1 MAVKIETDHGV
12 IYFTLEDYMKRNR
25 IKLQEIADLFDKSY
39 QQAGNI
45 KNGKSNSLTFDMI
58 AAMCDK
64 FNCQPGQLF
73 QYHKVSNDKIKSLNE
88 LSIVTSYNKIK
99 KMANNEVISAE
110 IHIIYYQ
117 EEDYIIFGSP
127 ELDIFSDFELK
138 TEHREDLQQ
147 AVIANFREN
156 FKIKN
161 SQYKKFDAF
170 IMNMQRHNH
179 WKYCNE
185 TKSFIPMPLSY
196 YLSTFDVLKKMV
208 ENRPSEIIKLRV
220 SINLDVEA
228 VDFDLS

>member
-1 MAVKIETDHGV
+1 MAVKIDTDHGV

-25 IKLQEIADLFDKSY
+25 IKLGDIAELFNKSY

-73 QYHKVSNDKIKSLNE
+73 QYHKVSNDNIKSLNE

-127 ELDIFSDFELK
+127 ELDIFSDFELNE
-138 TEHREDLQQ
+138 EHQKDLQQ
-147 AVIANFREN
+147 AVVAHFRKI
-156 FKIKN
+156 FKKKN
-161 SQYKKFDAF
+161 SEYKKFDAF
-170 IMNMQRHNH
+170 IMKMQRHND
-179 WKYCNE
+179 WTYSNE
-185 TKSFIPMPLSY
+185 SKSFIPMPLDY
-196 YLSTFDVLKKMV
+196 YISNYHVIKKMV

-228 VDFDLS
+228 IDFDLS